1 MLQAIEFNDDVAAD
15 VVTACNKEG
24 ILVNPVKPN
33 AIRLMPPL
41 VISKQE
47 IDEGLSRLESAIS
60 TVFNNGVKRNGEVD
74 DA

>member
-1 MLQAIEFNDDVAAD
+1 
-15 VVTACNKEG
+15 VTACNKEG

-41 VISKQE
+41 IITKQE

-60 TVFNNGVKRNGEVD
+60 TVFNNGAKRNK
-74 DA
+74 